1 MIDSRDPAGSTAV
14 LSALPWFARG
24 RLSLIAGHASFGV
37 HRYTGGGHVFTLVRD
52 PVQRV
57 MSHYRY
63 AQQRS
68 EHPMHA
74 LARTMTLSE
83 MLCEGVWRDL
93 SNGQC
98 QALAGVMAVPNQA
111 QPQALLDRAMAN
123 LEEHFVL
130 WGLMERYAETLL
142 MAKATLGWEHL
153 HYSPENASRPV
164 SPSADARREIEI
176 VRRHNALD
184 IALYSALEA
193 RFQEAL
199 ERLVPDW
206 PRELARLRL
215 ESFLD
220 EPRRRLRRTYE
231 QARLRA
237 DRRQT
242 VARADE
248 SASAPVWLRRWV
260 VGGYD
265 WQVGQKE
272 WLRRRIVGDYGW
284 GRITESFDFMEE
296 LLKPCQGGQRRRAYD
311 VGCGAGYMSFALA
324 SHFESVLAVDRA
336 VRPIL
341 CGGLLTQGMRPRRVR
356 FVPADAERFE
366 PAERFDLILC
376 NLMSHSVGSRLRL
389 LHLARDPHGP
399 RRLDDLL
406 RGDSGICAN
415 GDRRRDRRQE
425 RAGVTDPLAPDRGRN
440 SRRPRPRF
448 FVAPTARDAVEALGL
463 EVAKEEMTWWR
474 SLPTTHRIWCR
485 RREPPPRALLGAD
498 ADYLELSADLLGLRS
513 STPSAESQLTP
524 LVVLAELARHV
535 LPPLPQELG
544 MRLPPP
550 ALHAVDSLA
559 ARDVDWP
566 RIEDGFARFIDALER
581 RPSVAPAPR
590 AHEVADGAGLR

>member
-1 MIDSRDPAGSTAV
+1 
-14 LSALPWFARG
+14 
-24 RLSLIAGHASFGV
+24 
-37 HRYTGGGHVFTLVRD
+37 
-52 PVQRV
+52 
-57 MSHYRY
+57 
-63 AQQRS
+63 
-68 EHPMHA
+68 MHA

-98 QALAGVMAVPNQA
+98 QALAEVMAVPNQA

-389 LHLARDPHGP
+389 LHRLATLTDLDGWMIYSEETQGYAPMEIEGAIADKNVLALRT
-399 RRLDDLL
+399 RLRQIVAGI
-406 RGDSGICAN
+406 RGDPA
-415 GDRRRDRRQE
+415 
-425 RAGVTDPLAPDRGRN
+425 L
-440 SRRPRPRF
+440 RF

-474 SLPTTHRIWCR
+474 RSPTTHRIWCR

-566 RIEDGFARFIDALER
+566 RIEDGFARFIDALDVA
-581 RPSVAPAPR
+581 RPSHQPR
-590 AHEVADGAGLR
+590 GRTRSPTALACGDQ